1 MFNGMKVALVT
12 ACPQY
17 MVILPEACVV
27 MTDMID
33 RLRGRVSTIIDFS
46 FLTVALFEGRVNA
59 DVFYAWM
66 RQ

>member
-1 MFNGMKVALVT
+1 
-12 ACPQY
+12 

-33 RLRGRVSTIIDFS
+33 RRRGRVSTIIDFS